1 MIKSLKEKLVLWN
14 EWIKRTNIQ
23 QDWHKKREET
33 VSRMKQEII
42 TTDPAGIKR
51 IIREYYEQLYMHTL
65 DNLDDKNQFLEK
77 HTLPQLI

>member
-1 MIKSLKEKLVLWN
+1 
-14 EWIKRTNIQ
+14 
-23 QDWHKKREET
+23 
-33 VSRMKQEII
+33 MKQEII